1 MSGVGN
7 VIAAPFKAVG
17 SLFSPPRPPAPVMPP
32 ITQTGAAPETP
43 PTVAT
48 PAVAAAAD
56 AARMR
61 ERAAAGRAATMLTA
75 SGRSRTQLASED
87 LQPTVATISDHL
99 PGVTCATKRRIC
111 AIISGVVSRR
121 STSTTSTPSD
131 RH

>member
-17 SLFSPPRPPAPVMPP
+17 SLFSPPRPPQLPP
-32 ITQTGAAPETP
+32 PSAQGAAPETP
-43 PTVAT
+43 PTIAT

-87 LQPTVATISDHL
+87 LQPTVAT
-99 PGVTCATKRRIC
+99 KRLM
-111 AIISGVVSRR
+111 GE
-121 STSTTSTPSD
+121 
-131 RH
+131 